1 MICQYGYSPFPPL
14 RASGEGFGVGGG
26 GFAICYSVFPSY
38 IGCYFELSC

>member
-14 RASGEGFGVGGG
+14 RASGEGFGGGG
-26 GFAICYSVFPSY
+26 DLLFVTLVFPSY